1 VRKNALAFIQIA
13 RDDRRVRSRKD
24 PVMRRFKLP
33 LIVTG
38 IAFVLMVAIA
48 IGGMILIAQSG
59 ASNREKEARAQA
71 LGSGSATLLCM
82 IVAPFWLF
90 EAAKIGKERR
100 AAKQMSVQRRDRLAQ
115 SVQNGSPSLP
125 PRRR

>member
-1 VRKNALAFIQIA
+1 L
-13 RDDRRVRSRKD
+13 
-24 PVMRRFKLP
+24 RRFKLP

-48 IGGMILIAQSG
+48 VGGMIFIAQSG

-71 LGSGSATLLCM
+71 LGSGSAMLLCI

-100 AAKQMSVQRRDRLAQ
+100 AAQQKPVRAAARSVQQ
-115 SVQNGSPSLP
+115 STASLP